1 MFKHKVNRL
10 GVALIL
16 GLFTLVLKINIVYAQ
31 EQIKILSQTPKQ
43 EILFTN
49 GKWKDVA
56 AIAKKNGKYIFVDAY
71 TSWCG
76 PCQQLKDVTFK
87 SKDAA
92 DLFNRNFINYTLD
105 MEKGEGVELSDVWNV
120 FSYPTLLFFNPE
132 GKMVMKQTGYVD
144 EKQLITIGKEALM
157 RK

>member
-71 TSWCG
+71 TSWCA
-76 PCQQLKDVTFK
+76 PCRQLKNVTFK
-87 SKDAA
+87 NKNAA
-92 DLFNRNFINYTLD
+92 AYFNRNFINYTID
-105 MEKGEGVELSDVWNV
+105 MEKGEGVDLSEKWNV
-120 FSYPTLLFFNPE
+120 FAYPTLLFFNSE
-132 GKMVMKQTGYVD
+132 GKMVMKQTGYVE
-144 EKQLITIGKEALM
+144 EKKLISLGKEAII

>member
-1 MFKHKVNRL
+1 MFSYKIHRSVI
-10 GVALIL
+10 V
-16 GLFTLVLKINIVYAQ
+16 LVLCLFISLMKINIVYAQ
-31 EQIKILSQTPKQ
+31 GQTKYFLSTAKK
-43 EILFTN
+43 EIIFSS
-49 GKWKDVA
+49 GKWKDIA
-56 AIAKKNGKYIFVDAY
+56 ADALKNSKYIFVDAY

-92 DLFNRNFINYTLD
+92 DFFNRNFINYTLD